1 MADIITKLLLNDK
14 DYSSKLDK
22 AKRSTKDY
30 KSEIDKLGK
39 SIGGDSSGITKAF
52 GTLATAVGVA
62 GGAIG
67 TFNKVIK
74 SSNDL
79 TDKWDIAVRAAKNS
93 VDTFFTALATGDFS
107 TFLGGLTSIIERAK
121 EAAIALDAL
130 GNAQMSYGYFTTA
143 NQAKF
148 TESLTVMR
156 DQNASYSERMDA
168 KITAEAVLGDQAELV
183 AALKDKLVTAIQS
196 VMSESNYL
204 TAEQITTTDL
214 ANVLRLDISKLGE
227 DEKRR
232 LAEEYQEYL
241 KEVKAV
247 PKPEWRQQFV
257 GANQS
262 TGQPIYALVGP
273 SREESD
279 KYQAALTAVADK
291 YKDAVLYNTILVNK
305 SDEWLQNLIQMANQ
319 IDNADRLMAEW
330 IRTFNRASKIEAPE
344 VVTTEHHNIIDN
356 IIDINSIQPSGLNI
370 MDVKPNIPKRLP
382 ETIQDT
388 NLPETIQDINDVMSE
403 TGNIANDTTS
413 ALETMFAAMSSLGG
427 AIDNTA
433 GSWLQWGANVLRAIA
448 QAVPALVAL
457 TATESAAATASSA
470 QAVAGGA
477 GAVANIPYVGPALA
491 IAAAASIAAA
501 IAAAPKFATGGVVP
515 GTSLYGDSVLA
526 RVNSQE
532 MVLTR
537 EQQTILSDRLN
548 GDNLGGRVEFV
559 IRDSQLVGVLESYNR
574 KISRTV

>member
-30 KSEIDKLGK
+30 KSEMDNLGK
-39 SIGGDSSGITKAF
+39 SIGGGITKAF
-52 GTLATAVGVA
+52 GSFAAAVGVA
-62 GGAIG
+62 GGVVEA
-67 TFNKVIK
+67 FNKTIK
-74 SSNDL
+74 SSQTAADAW
-79 TDKWDIAVRAAKNS
+79 DKVIRAAKNS
-93 VDTFFTALATGDFS
+93 VDTFFTALSTGDFS
-107 TFLGGLTSIIERAK
+107 GFLGGLNTIIERAK
-121 EAAIALDAL
+121 QASIALDAL

-196 VMSESNYL
+196 VMSESNFL

-241 KEVKAV
+241 KEVKAI

-344 VVTTEHHNIIDN
+344 VVTTEHHNIID
-356 IIDINSIQPSGLNI
+356 INSIQPSGLNI
-370 MDVKPNIPKRLP
+370 MDVKPNIPKR
-382 ETIQDT
+382 
-388 NLPETIQDINDVMSE
+388 LPETIQDINDVMSE

-448 QAVPALVAL
+448 QAVPALASL
-457 TATESAAATASSA
+457 TATENAAATASSA
-470 QAVAGGA
+470 KAVAGGA

>member
-22 AKRSTKDY
+22 AKKSTKDY
-30 KSEIDKLGK
+30 KSEIDNLGK
-39 SIGGDSSGITKAF
+39 SIGGNITKAF
-52 GTLATAVGVA
+52 GTFATAVGVA

-241 KEVKAV
+241 KEVKAI
-247 PKPEWRQQFV
+247 PKPEWRKQFV
-257 GANQS
+257 GGNPS
-262 TGQPIYALVGP
+262 TGQPMYALVGP

-344 VVTTEHHNIIDN
+344 VVTTEHHNIIDV
-356 IIDINSIQPSGLNI
+356 NSIQPSGLNI
-370 MDVKPNIPKRLP
+370 MDVKPNIPDR
-382 ETIQDT
+382 
-388 NLPETIQDINDVMSE
+388 LPETIQDINDVMSE

>member
-241 KEVKAV
+241 KEVKAI
-247 PKPEWRQQFV
+247 PKPEWRKQFV
-257 GANQS
+257 GGNPS
-262 TGQPIYALVGP
+262 TGQPMYALVGP

-344 VVTTEHHNIIDN
+344 VVTTEHHNIID
-356 IIDINSIQPSGLNI
+356 INSIQPSGLNI
-370 MDVKPNIPKRLP
+370 MDVKPNIPDR
-382 ETIQDT
+382 
-388 NLPETIQDINDVMSE
+388 LPETIQDINDVMSE

-448 QAVPALVAL
+448 QAVPALAAL

>member
-22 AKRSTKDY
+22 AKKSTKDY

-39 SIGGDSSGITKAF
+39 SVGGNITKAF
-52 GTLATAVGVA
+52 GTFAAAVGVA

-241 KEVKAV
+241 KEVKAI

-291 YKDAVLYNTILVNK
+291 YKDAVLCNTILVNK

-330 IRTFNRASKIEAPE
+330 TRTFNRASKIEAPE

-370 MDVKPNIPKRLP
+370 MDVKPNIPAR
-382 ETIQDT
+382 
-388 NLPETIQDINDVMSE
+388 LPETIQDINDVMSE

-448 QAVPALVAL
+448 QAVPALAAL

>member
-22 AKRSTKDY
+22 AKKSTKDY
-30 KSEIDKLGK
+30 KSEIDNLGK
-39 SIGGDSSGITKAF
+39 SIGGNITKAF
-52 GTLATAVGVA
+52 GTFAAAVGVA

-67 TFNKVIK
+67 TFDKVIK

-168 KITAEAVLGDQAELV
+168 KTTAEAVLGDQAELV

-241 KEVKAV
+241 KEVKAI
-247 PKPEWRQQFV
+247 PKPEWRKQFV
-257 GANQS
+257 GGNPS
-262 TGQPIYALVGP
+262 TGQPMYALVGP

-279 KYQAALTAVADK
+279 EYQAALTAVADK

-344 VVTTEHHNIIDN
+344 VVTTEHHNIID
-356 IIDINSIQPSGLNI
+356 INSIQPSGLNI
-370 MDVKPNIPKRLP
+370 MDVKPNIPDR
-382 ETIQDT
+382 
-388 NLPETIQDINDVMSE
+388 LPETIQDINDVMSE

-448 QAVPALVAL
+448 QAVPALASL
-457 TATESAAATASSA
+457 TATENAAATASSA
-470 QAVAGGA
+470 KAVAGGA

>member
-39 SIGGDSSGITKAF
+39 SIGSDSSGIIKAF

-156 DQNASYSERMDA
+156 DQNASYAERMDA

-247 PKPEWRQQFV
+247 PKPEWRKQFV
-257 GANQS
+257 GGNPS
-262 TGQPIYALVGP
+262 TGQPMYALVGP

-344 VVTTEHHNIIDN
+344 VVTTEHHNIID
-356 IIDINSIQPSGLNI
+356 INSIQPSGLNI
-370 MDVKPNIPKRLP
+370 MDVKPNIPDR
-382 ETIQDT
+382 
-388 NLPETIQDINDVMSE
+388 LPETIQDINDVMSE

-559 IRDSQLVGVLESYNR
+559 IRDSQLVGILESYNR

>member
-30 KSEIDKLGK
+30 KSEIDNLGK
-39 SIGGDSSGITKAF
+39 SIGGNITKAF
-52 GTLATAVGVA
+52 GDLATAVGVA

-247 PKPEWRQQFV
+247 PKPEWRKQFV
-257 GANQS
+257 GGNPS
-262 TGQPIYALVGP
+262 TGQPMYALVGP

-330 IRTFNRASKIEAPE
+330 TRTFNRASKIEAPE
-344 VVTTEHHNIIDN
+344 VVTTEHHNIIDT
-356 IIDINSIQPSGLNI
+356 NSIQPSGLNI
-370 MDVKPNIPKRLP
+370 MDVKPNIPDR
-382 ETIQDT
+382 
-388 NLPETIQDINDVMSE
+388 LPETIQDINDVMSE

-448 QAVPALVAL
+448 QAIPALAAL
-457 TATESAAATASSA
+457 TATENAAATASSA
-470 QAVAGGA
+470 KAVAGGA
-477 GAVANIPYVGPALA
+477 GAVANIPFVGPALA

-559 IRDSQLVGVLESYNR
+559 IRDSQLVGILESYNR